1 MAARVMS
8 SERRRAPR
16 VAERVKVTV
25 HGDGPPLEAETK
37 NLSATG
43 AYCLVDRF
51 VPPMTKLDLRFEL
64 PQPSGHA
71 RVHCAGVVV
80 RMDPVIT
87 QADRGRY
94 HMAIYFTALSARNR
108 QAITRYVQERLSATP
123 PAP

>member
-1 MAARVMS
+1 MP

-16 VAERVKVTV
+16 VAERVTITV
-25 HGDGPPLEAETK
+25 RADGPPVEAETK

-71 RVHCAGVVV
+71 RVHCQGVVV
-80 RMDPVIT
+80 RMEPVIASPE
-87 QADRGRY
+87 QGRY
-94 HMAIYFTALSARNR
+94 HMAIYFTTLSTRDR
-108 QAITRYVQERLSATP
+108 QAITRYVQQRLSSAP
-123 PAP
+123 PTS